1 MSMLHIVNKSPFER
15 NSLEACI
22 RLATKGSALI
32 LIEDGVYGATKGTS
46 VADMVSNAKGNLSIY
61 VLGEDLKARGIDEGR
76 LIDGINV
83 VDYTGFVGLTVDK
96 DKVQS
101 WL

>member
-1 MSMLHIVNKSPFER
+1 MPMLHVVNKSPFER
-15 NSLEACI
+15 NSLESCI

-32 LIEDGVYGATKGTS
+32 MIEDGVYGATQGTK
-46 VADMVSNAKGNLSIY
+46 VADMVSNAKNDLAIY
-61 VLGEDLKARGIDEGR
+61 VLGSDLKARGIDEGR
-76 LIDGINV
+76 LLDGVKV
-83 VDYTGFVGLTVDK
+83 VDYSGFVNLTVEN